1 MFTICEA
8 FHNIYNGGGFLM
20 SELDEFMKVLSFVG
34 LCMLGLCFVLFLIT
48 TGIHATGSNTNG
60 IIGAFYNYVVT
71 SPTMVKLTMVGFY
84 LMVAIFKLCANDT
97 DVAVKFRDIVV
108 IIVIVVVG
116 WMSVD
121 YLVARHSSN
130 NVDSQSQSA
139 SESFHYIKQGVDL

>member
-1 MFTICEA
+1 
-8 FHNIYNGGGFLM
+8 M

-34 LCMLGLCFVLFLIT
+34 LCMLGLCVVLFLIT
-48 TGIHATGSNTNG
+48 TGLYATGSSAHG

-71 SPTMVKLTMVGFY
+71 SPNMVKLTMVGFY

-116 WMSVD
+116 WMSID

-130 NVDSQSQSA
+130 NVDSQSQSV
-139 SESFHYIKQGVDL
+139 SESFHNIKQGVD

>member
-1 MFTICEA
+1 
-8 FHNIYNGGGFLM
+8 M

-34 LCMLGLCFVLFLIT
+34 LCMLGLCVVLFLIT
-48 TGIHATGSNTNG
+48 TGIHTTSSSANG
-60 IIGAFYNYVVT
+60 IIGAFYNYVLT
-71 SPTMVKLTMVGFY
+71 SPNMVKLTMVGFY
-84 LMVAIFKLCANDT
+84 LVVAIFKLGVSDT

-130 NVDSQSQSA
+130 NVVSQSQSV
-139 SESFHYIKQGVDL
+139 SESFYNI

>member
-1 MFTICEA
+1 
-8 FHNIYNGGGFLM
+8 M

-48 TGIHATGSNTNG
+48 TGLRASGSSAYG

-71 SPTMVKLTMVGFY
+71 SPNMVKLTIVGFY
-84 LMVAIFKLCANDT
+84 LVVAIFKLCANDA
-97 DVAVKFRDIVV
+97 DVSVTFRDIVV

-116 WMSVD
+116 WMSID

-130 NVDSQSQSA
+130 NVDSQSQSV
-139 SESFHYIKQGVDL
+139 SETFHNI

>member
-1 MFTICEA
+1 
-8 FHNIYNGGGFLM
+8 M

-34 LCMLGLCFVLFLIT
+34 LCMLGLCLVLFLIT
-48 TGIHATGSNTNG
+48 TGLHATGSSANG
-60 IIGAFYNYVVT
+60 IIGAFYNYIVT

-84 LMVAIFKLCANDT
+84 VMVAIFKLCANDT

-116 WMSVD
+116 WMSID

-130 NVDSQSQSA
+130 NVDSQSQA
-139 SESFHYIKQGVDL
+139 VSESFHNIGKGVNLQ

>member
-1 MFTICEA
+1 
-8 FHNIYNGGGFLM
+8 M
-20 SELDEFMKVLSFVG
+20 SELDEFMEVLSFVG

-48 TGIHATGSNTNG
+48 TVIHATGSSANRV
-60 IIGAFYNYVVT
+60 IGAFYNHIVT

-84 LMVAIFKLCANDT
+84 LMVAIFKSCASDT

-116 WMSVD
+116 WMSID

-130 NVDSQSQSA
+130 NVDSQSQSV
-139 SESFHYIKQGVDL
+139 SESFHNIGQGVDLQ

>member
-1 MFTICEA
+1 
-8 FHNIYNGGGFLM
+8 M

-34 LCMLGLCFVLFLIT
+34 LCMLCLCVVLFLIT
-48 TGIHATGSNTNG
+48 TGIHTTSSSANG

-71 SPTMVKLTMVGFY
+71 SPNMVKLTMVGFY
-84 LMVAIFKLCANDT
+84 LVVAIFKLGASDT

-108 IIVIVVVG
+108 ISVIVVVG

-130 NVDSQSQSA
+130 NVVSQLQSV
-139 SESFHYIKQGVDL
+139 SESFYNI

>member
-1 MFTICEA
+1 
-8 FHNIYNGGGFLM
+8 M

-34 LCMLGLCFVLFLIT
+34 LCMLGLCVVLFLIT
-48 TGIHATGSNTNG
+48 TGIHTTSSSANG

-71 SPTMVKLTMVGFY
+71 SPNMVKLTMVGFY
-84 LMVAIFKLCANDT
+84 LVVAIFKLGASDT

-130 NVDSQSQSA
+130 NVVSQLQSV
-139 SESFHYIKQGVDL
+139 SESFYNI

>member
-1 MFTICEA
+1 
-8 FHNIYNGGGFLM
+8 M

-34 LCMLGLCFVLFLIT
+34 LCMLGLCLVLFLIT
-48 TGIHATGSNTNG
+48 TGLHTTGSSANRV
-60 IIGAFYNYVVT
+60 IGAFYNYIVT

-84 LMVAIFKLCANDT
+84 LMVAIFKLCASDT

-116 WMSVD
+116 WMSID

-130 NVDSQSQSA
+130 NVDSQSQSV
-139 SESFHYIKQGVDL
+139 SETFHNI

>member
-1 MFTICEA
+1 
-8 FHNIYNGGGFLM
+8 M

-34 LCMLGLCFVLFLIT
+34 LCMLGLCVVLFLIT
-48 TGIHATGSNTNG
+48 TGLHATGSNANG
-60 IIGAFYNYVVT
+60 IIGAFYNYIVT

-84 LMVAIFKLCANDT
+84 VMVVIFKLCTNDT

-116 WMSVD
+116 WMSID

-130 NVDSQSQSA
+130 NVDSQSQA
-139 SESFHYIKQGVDL
+139 VSESFHNIGQGVDLQ

>member
-1 MFTICEA
+1 MF
-8 FHNIYNGGGFLM
+8 
-20 SELDEFMKVLSFVG
+20 ELDEFMKVLSFVG

-48 TGIHATGSNTNG
+48 TGIHASGSSAHG

-71 SPTMVKLTMVGFY
+71 SPNMVKLTMLGFY
-84 LMVAIFKLCANDT
+84 VMVAIFKLCANDT
-97 DVAVKFRDIVV
+97 DVAAKFRDIVV

-130 NVDSQSQSA
+130 NVNSQSQSV
-139 SESFHYIKQGVDL
+139 SESFHNIRRGVDLR

>member
-1 MFTICEA
+1 
-8 FHNIYNGGGFLM
+8 M

-34 LCMLGLCFVLFLIT
+34 LCMLGLCLVLFLIT
-48 TGIHATGSNTNG
+48 TGLHATGSSANG
-60 IIGAFYNYVVT
+60 IIGAFYNYIVT

-84 LMVAIFKLCANDT
+84 VMVAIFKLCANDT

-116 WMSVD
+116 RMSID

-130 NVDSQSQSA
+130 NVDSQSQA
-139 SESFHYIKQGVDL
+139 VSESFHNIGQGVDLQ

>member
-1 MFTICEA
+1 
-8 FHNIYNGGGFLM
+8 M

-34 LCMLGLCFVLFLIT
+34 LCMLGLGFVLFLIT
-48 TGIHATGSNTNG
+48 TGLHATGSNANG
-60 IIGAFYNYVVT
+60 IIGAFYNYIVT

-84 LMVAIFKLCANDT
+84 VMVAIFKLCTNDT

-116 WMSVD
+116 WMSID

-130 NVDSQSQSA
+130 NVDSRPQSV
-139 SESFHYIKQGVDL
+139 SETFHNI

>member
-1 MFTICEA
+1 M
-8 FHNIYNGGGFLM
+8 
-20 SELDEFMKVLSFVG
+20 
-34 LCMLGLCFVLFLIT
+34 LFLIT
-48 TGIHATGSNTNG
+48 TGIHAAGSNANC

-139 SESFHYIKQGVDL
+139 SEDFHNMKQGGDLR

>member
-1 MFTICEA
+1 
-8 FHNIYNGGGFLM
+8 M

-34 LCMLGLCFVLFLIT
+34 LCMLCLCLVLFLIT
-48 TGIHATGSNTNG
+48 TGLHATGSSANG
-60 IIGAFYNYVVT
+60 IIGAFYNYIVT

-84 LMVAIFKLCANDT
+84 VMVAIFKLCANDT

-116 WMSVD
+116 WMSID

-130 NVDSQSQSA
+130 NVDSQSQA
-139 SESFHYIKQGVDL
+139 VSESFHNIGQGVDLQ

>member
-1 MFTICEA
+1 
-8 FHNIYNGGGFLM
+8 M

-34 LCMLGLCFVLFLIT
+34 LCMLGLCVVLFLIT
-48 TGIHATGSNTNG
+48 TGIHTTSSSANG

-71 SPTMVKLTMVGFY
+71 SPNMVKLTMVGFY
-84 LMVAIFKLCANDT
+84 LVVAIFKLGVSDT

-130 NVDSQSQSA
+130 NVVSQSQSV
-139 SESFHYIKQGVDL
+139 SESFYNI

>member
-1 MFTICEA
+1 
-8 FHNIYNGGGFLM
+8 M

-34 LCMLGLCFVLFLIT
+34 LCMLGLCVVLFLIT
-48 TGIHATGSNTNG
+48 TGIHTTSSSANG

-71 SPTMVKLTMVGFY
+71 SPNMVKLTMVGFY
-84 LMVAIFKLCANDT
+84 LVVAIFKLGASDT

-130 NVDSQSQSA
+130 TVVSQLQSV
-139 SESFHYIKQGVDL
+139 SESFYNI